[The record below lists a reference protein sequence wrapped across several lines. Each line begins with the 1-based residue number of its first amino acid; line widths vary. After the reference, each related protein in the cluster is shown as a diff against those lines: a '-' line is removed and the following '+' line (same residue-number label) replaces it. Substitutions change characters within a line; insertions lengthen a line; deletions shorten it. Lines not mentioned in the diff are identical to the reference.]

1 MPLSSMLQ
9 ESISATAS
17 LHFAAG
23 LPGFPHLH
31 DFVIAQWGRAD
42 SPFLMMTAIDDPDV
56 GFITVSP
63 FVFYPEYDFELDQ
76 ATALRLSLHD
86 PTDAMVLCIVTL
98 QDSAAEATVNLM
110 GPIVVNTRTY
120 EACQAVLPHSG
131 YDVRSPLSRAA

>member
-1 MPLSSMLQ
+1 MLQ

-31 DFVIAQWGRAD
+31 DFVIAQWGKAE

-76 ATALRLSLHD
+76 STAMRLSLHD
-86 PTDAMVLCIVTL
+86 PSDAMILCIVTL
-98 QDSAAEATVNLM
+98 QDTAAEATVNLM
-110 GPIVVNTRTY
+110 GPIVVNARTY